1 MENLLPE
8 GDFRAE
14 VRLSGGTGRT
24 AVLSPADV
32 HIKDGVITAEI
43 VWSSSNYDYME
54 IGGVGY
60 SPISYEGGSA
70 FLVEIPAFNTEI
82 PIQAETVAM
91 SAPHMIEYTLWVSG
105 EGILSETDS
114 DTENSESS
122 AVSES
127 TSIVSEVTVSEPSGT
142 FSIPV
147 AAGAFGGALA
157 AAIIAAI
164 FVQLVKRKKK

>member
-1 MENLLPE
+1 MENLLPD
-8 GDFRAE
+8 GDFQAE

-24 AVLSPADV
+24 SVLSPADV
-32 HIKDGVITAEI
+32 HIKDGIITAEI

-60 SPISYEGGSA
+60 TPISYDGGSA
-70 FLVEIPAFNTEI
+70 FLVEIPAFDTEI

-122 AVSES
+122 VVSES
-127 TSIVSEVTVSEPSGT
+127 ISTVSGVTVSEPSGS

-147 AAGAFGGALA
+147 VAGAFGGAFVA
-157 AAIIAAI
+157 AVIAAVI
-164 FVQLVKRKKK
+164 IQSVKRKKK